1 MTLEPTIDIARP
13 AVDARSLRHAFD
25 APRAPTIGIE
35 EELMLLDPQTLD
47 LTPHC
52 EQALATLAGDPRFKP
67 ELIAA
72 QIETVTPPG
81 CTVDDAAQVLREARR
96 DLLSALQG
104 RALAAGAGVH
114 PFTAA
119 LGELNAAAR
128 YAELAEEYAS
138 IARRQLVFGLH
149 VHVAISGA
157 ERAVAVHDALRS
169 YLPDLAGLAAN
180 APFQEGCDTGLA
192 SVRPTISAMLPRQGV
207 PPALG
212 SWDAFERA
220 LSWGEGA
227 GILPAKQ
234 RWWWELRLHPTF
246 GTIEVR
252 VADAQTTVDD
262 TAAYAAV
269 VHALVTWLGERVDAG
284 EQLAVAPTWRI
295 AENRWWAARHGLDAS
310 LADLVTGEREPL
322 RARLERLFDELAPVA
337 TRLAC
342 APELERARAL
352 AAGAGGAARQRAVAA
367 RDGLHGLVAWLA
379 GQLLA

>member
-1 MTLEPTIDIARP
+1 MTLEPTIDTSVP
-13 AVDARSLRHAFD
+13 ALHAPSLRDAFD

-35 EELMLLDPQTLD
+35 EELMLLDPETLD
-47 LTPHC
+47 LAPRC
-52 EQALATLAGDPRFKP
+52 EQALAALDGDERFKP

-72 QIETVTPPG
+72 QIETVTPPRR
-81 CTVDDAAQVLREARR
+81 TVADAAQVLREARG
-96 DLLSALQG
+96 DLLAALEG

-119 LGELNAAAR
+119 LGELHGAPR
-128 YAELAEEYAS
+128 YGELAEEYAS

-180 APFQEGCDTGLA
+180 APFHEGRDSGLA

-207 PPALG
+207 PPSLG
-212 SWDAFERA
+212 SWGDFERA

-227 GILPAKQ
+227 GVLPAKR

-252 VADAQTTVDD
+252 VGDTQTTVDE

-269 VHALVTWLGERVDAG
+269 VHALVAWLAERVDAG

-310 LADLVTGEREPL
+310 FADLVT
-322 RARLERLFDELAPVA
+322 
-337 TRLAC
+337 
-342 APELERARAL
+342 
-352 AAGAGGAARQRAVAA
+352 
-367 RDGLHGLVAWLA
+367 
-379 GQLLA
+379 